1 MNAVDA
7 QQGARAAG
15 HSQIVE
21 QSPSR
26 LVLFLAPGFGMR
38 NLVALLAIA
47 GGTVGAG
54 IVWMKIF
61 SAVGTPPSW
70 PAIIVCVL
78 NGLAFAAFLVVMV
91 RIRFTRFHL
100 VIESDRLVLTRF
112 CFGRSRTTEIA
123 VNSYSQASLA
133 KVARENGRPIH
144 AIKILGVNGSKG
156 FGVGLAE
163 DDKRWVVDAI
173 NAFFRSRE

>member
-15 HSQIVE
+15 QSQIVE
-21 QSPSR
+21 QSLSR

-38 NLVALLAIA
+38 YLVALLAVV
-47 GGTVGAG
+47 GGAVVVG

-61 SAVGTPPSW
+61 SAAGNRPSW
-70 PAIIVCVL
+70 PAIMLCVL
-78 NGLAFAAFLVVMV
+78 NGLALAAFLVVMV

-112 CFGRSRTTEIA
+112 CFGRSWRTEIS
-123 VNSYSQASLA
+123 VNSHSQASLA
-133 KVARENGRPIH
+133 RVARENGLPIH
-144 AIKILGVNGSKG
+144 AIKIAGVNRSKC

-173 NAFFRSRE
+173 NAFLRARV

>member
-21 QSPSR
+21 RSPSR
-26 LVLFLAPGFGMR
+26 LVLFLSPSFGMR
-38 NLVALLAIA
+38 NLVALLAVV
-47 GGTVGAG
+47 GGAVVAG

-61 SAVGTPPSW
+61 SALANPPGW
-70 PAIIVCVL
+70 PAVMLCVL
-78 NGLAFAAFLVVMV
+78 NGLAFAVFFVVMV

-123 VNSYSQASLA
+123 VNSHSQASLA
-133 KVARENGRPIH
+133 EVARENGRPIH
-144 AIKILGVNGSKG
+144 AIKIAGVNRSKG
-156 FGVGLAE
+156 FGFGLAE

-173 NAFFRSRE
+173 NAFFRAIE